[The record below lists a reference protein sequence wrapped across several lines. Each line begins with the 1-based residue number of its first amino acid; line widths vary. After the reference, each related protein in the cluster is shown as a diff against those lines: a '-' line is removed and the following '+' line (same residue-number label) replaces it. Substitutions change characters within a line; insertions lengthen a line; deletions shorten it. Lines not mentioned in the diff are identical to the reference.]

1 MFYGTSENVWRSTKL
16 ATAFRL
22 GLNECTAAYGS
33 RCGAWRGAQHVLC
46 AAIHQAERWHIACQ
60 KEYFYADAKPARN
73 GERIMDGAT
82 TRPVA
87 VVTGASSGIG
97 YELAKQF
104 ANHGYD
110 LVIAAEDAGI
120 NNAATELA
128 VLGAKVETVQVDLA
142 TYDGV
147 EMLYAAI
154 QTTGLPVDAIAINAG
169 IGVGGDFTHETDLQD
184 ELKLINL
191 NVVSTVHLAK
201 RVVKDMVAHGQGR
214 ILFTSS
220 IAALMPGPF
229 EAVYAASKA
238 FVQSFSEAL
247 RNELKDTGV
256 TVTALQPGPTE
267 TNFFERAGMQDT
279 RVGQSKKDDPA
290 QVAEQG
296 FEALMAGKDHV
307 IAGSVTTK
315 LQAAVT
321 NVLPSTAN
329 AEQHRK
335 LAEPGSGDK

>member
-1 MFYGTSENVWRSTKL
+1 
-16 ATAFRL
+16 
-22 GLNECTAAYGS
+22 
-33 RCGAWRGAQHVLC
+33 
-46 AAIHQAERWHIACQ
+46 
-60 KEYFYADAKPARN
+60 
-73 GERIMDGAT
+73 MDGAT
-82 TRPVA
+82 TRPLA

-104 ANHGYD
+104 AKHGYD

-147 EMLYAAI
+147 ETLYAAI
-154 QTTGLPVDAIAINAG
+154 QTTDLPVDAIAINAG

-201 RVVKDMVAHGQGR
+201 RVVQDMVARGQGR

-335 LAEPGSGDK
+335 LAEPGSGDQ